1 MGGVEDKM
9 GGVGYKMREG
19 EELRIKKREGEY
31 KKRDNNNTVK
41 QISPFSISEIFLF
54 ILRF

>member
-19 EELRIKKREGEY
+19 EELRIKKEKGSI
-31 KKRDNNNTVK
+31 KRD
-41 QISPFSISEIFLF
+41 IIIIP
-54 ILRF
+54 